1 MAANSEHYQDQPPGR
16 AERIHLGVLGILQ
29 TVMGVELIWLI
40 VRGQWLHAVLVAGIM
55 TLTLAPVLLGRR
67 LPAQIPSEIQLLA
80 ILFIF
85 ATLFLGE
92 VHDYYERFWWWDL
105 VLHATAGLL
114 MGLFGFLIVYMLNEN
129 ALVDLRM
136 RPSFVAFFAFT
147 FAVTTGTLWEIF
159 EFSMDQLFGMTMQK
173 PMLGDPSGLTDTMWD
188 MIVNA
193 TGAAL
198 VSLGGWRYMRRRR
211 KAWLDSWARRFIDR
225 HPRIFGSS

>member
-1 MAANSEHYQDQPPGR
+1 MDFTSEEPQEQRPGR
-16 AERIHLGVLGILQ
+16 ARRIHLGILGILQ
-29 TVMGVELIWLI
+29 TVMGVELVWLL
-40 VRGQWLHAVLVAGIM
+40 VRGQWLHAVLVVGIM
-55 TLTLAPVLLGRR
+55 TITLIPALFGRR
-67 LPAQIPSEIQLLA
+67 LPVQIPSEIQLLA

-114 MGLFGFLIVYMLNEN
+114 MGLFGFLIVYILNEN
-129 ALVDLRM
+129 RLVDLRM
-136 RPSFVAFFAFT
+136 RPSFVAIFAFT

-159 EFSMDQLFGMTMQK
+159 EFSMDQLLGMNMQK
-173 PMLGDPSGLTDTMWD
+173 PMLGDTSGLTDTMWD

-193 TGAAL
+193 VGAAF
-198 VSLGGWRYMRRRR
+198 VSLGGWRYMKRQR